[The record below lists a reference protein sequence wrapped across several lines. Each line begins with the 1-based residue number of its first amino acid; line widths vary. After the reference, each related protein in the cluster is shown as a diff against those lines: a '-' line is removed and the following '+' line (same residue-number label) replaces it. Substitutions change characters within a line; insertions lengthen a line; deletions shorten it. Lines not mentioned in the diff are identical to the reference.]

1 MSVSKINFNDKNEAF
16 LTVDSMEFID
26 KDELKNNKIKKN
38 IYDLKEII
46 NYGNEAEF

>member
-26 KDELKNNKIKKN
+26 KDELKEKVLKSIKAEA
-38 IYDLKEII
+38 LVQII
-46 NYGNEAEF
+46 TKK